1 MKKQLLLSAV
11 GLFSVVGVSAQLAT
25 ITQEWKTPV
34 GDATN
39 MRQGTYANGKFYI
52 QNKNDG
58 TVDVWT
64 KDGKESTLTS
74 TQGSMG
80 ICADDAGNIIVQN
93 ESGTFGTQTGDSR
106 PIRIYPAAGGEAVD
120 ITLILPSMG
129 VTCGRSDFFGKA
141 SGNVLSEEGGTFYL
155 LCANSP
161 YVYILPIKNGA
172 QDVDNMNAVDVSV
185 AFENSNDGTLK
196 GTASTQTIAYE
207 YDGDIIIHER
217 KCGVK
222 RMHIGED
229 GNATK
234 VKDYTIVPLK
244 EET

>member
-1 MKKQLLLSAV
+1 M
-11 GLFSVVGVSAQLAT
+11 
-25 ITQEWKTPV
+25 
-34 GDATN
+34 
-39 MRQGTYANGKFYI
+39 
-52 QNKNDG
+52 
-58 TVDVWT
+58 
-64 KDGKESTLTS
+64 TS

-172 QDVDNMNAVDVSV
+172 KMW
-185 AFENSNDGTLK
+185 
-196 GTASTQTIAYE
+196 TI
-207 YDGDIIIHER
+207 
-217 KCGVK
+217 
-222 RMHIGED
+222 
-229 GNATK
+229 
-234 VKDYTIVPLK
+234 
-244 EET
+244 

>member
-129 VTCGRSDFFGKA
+129 VTC
-141 SGNVLSEEGGTFYL
+141 
-155 LCANSP
+155 
-161 YVYILPIKNGA
+161 
-172 QDVDNMNAVDVSV
+172 
-185 AFENSNDGTLK
+185 
-196 GTASTQTIAYE
+196 
-207 YDGDIIIHER
+207 
-217 KCGVK
+217 
-222 RMHIGED
+222 
-229 GNATK
+229 
-234 VKDYTIVPLK
+234 
-244 EET
+244 